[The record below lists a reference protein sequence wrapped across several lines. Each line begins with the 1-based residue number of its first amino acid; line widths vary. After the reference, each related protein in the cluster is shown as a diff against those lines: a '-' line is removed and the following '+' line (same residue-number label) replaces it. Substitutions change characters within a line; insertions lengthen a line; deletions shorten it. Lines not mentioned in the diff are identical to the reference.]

1 MSESGI
7 ENNFFERN
15 KVIIII
21 VIVFT
26 VAGIITA
33 IVFSSQNNSSPA
45 LNAIISKNMPIIG
58 SRTQQSMMMPTTTT
72 MLPITTMRP
81 TPLAPEEL
89 LPAQPPG
96 QRVAVPTDKNGR
108 VWGYGPRSGRTGC
121 PVDITGFSCR
131 ADGVWLEPAFD
142 GEWVW
147 YFDVATNRYFHR
159 NEITAT
165 RERAP
170 KPTTTTMMPTT
181 TMIPFVYKFISHTFT
196 TAGKSGKD
204 GPILAEVRNAYSGVS
219 WAQNS
224 EYLNIITHGIQE
236 WKVPV
241 SGSYTIRAVGA
252 GVPYNSNY
260 KINGLN
266 NYQKGIDAT
275 ITTKLIKGEVIKILV
290 GQIPGPENPNIRTQ
304 RGGAGGTFVVRGVQ
318 TPIIIAGG
326 GGSRGVSSAIIVSN
340 ATTSNT
346 GQSGGGSQ
354 YFGVGG
360 TDGNGGKIGNNPYS
374 GGGGG
379 LISNG
384 MNGTYG
390 NGGFSFINGGK
401 GGYYTMENNGSE
413 GGFGGGGGGGGSAAG
428 AGGGGYSGGG
438 NGGNDSDNS
447 ISWTSGGGG
456 GSYSI
461 TGNFDSAVANNNDN
475 GLVVITL
482 NTPTL

>member
-1 MSESGI
+1 M
-7 ENNFFERN
+7 
-15 KVIIII
+15 
-21 VIVFT
+21 T
-26 VAGIITA
+26 
-33 IVFSSQNNSSPA
+33 
-45 LNAIISKNMPIIG
+45 IG
-58 SRTQQSMMMPTTTT
+58 PTTIQPTIIPTTVQPTT
-72 MLPITTMRP
+72 M
-81 TPLAPEEL
+81 
-89 LPAQPPG
+89 Q
-96 QRVAVPTDKNGR
+96 
-108 VWGYGPRSGRTGC
+108 
-121 PVDITGFSCR
+121 
-131 ADGVWLEPAFD
+131 
-142 GEWVW
+142 
-147 YFDVATNRYFHR
+147 
-159 NEITAT
+159 
-165 RERAP
+165 
-170 KPTTTTMMPTT
+170 PTTVGPTT
-181 TMIPFVYKFISHTFT
+181 TMIPFLYKFISHTFT

-204 GPILAEVRNAYSGVS
+204 GPTLDEVRKAYSEIS

-224 EYLNIITHGIQE
+224 EYLNIITQGIQE

-252 GVPYNSNY
+252 GVPNNSSY
-260 KINGLN
+260 TINGLN

-275 ITTKLIKGEVIKILV
+275 IITTLIKGEVIKILV

-304 RGGAGGTFVVRGVQ
+304 RGGAGGTFVVRGKQ

-326 GGSRGVSSAIIVSN
+326 GGSRGVVSAILGSN
-340 ATTSNT
+340 ATTSNV

-360 TDGNGGKIGNNPYS
+360 TDGNGGKIGYNPYS

-384 MNGTYG
+384 ENGAYG

-401 GGYYTMENNGSE
+401 GGYYIMENNGSE
-413 GGFGGGGGGGGSAAG
+413 GGFGGGGGSGGSAAG

-438 NGGNDSDNS
+438 SGGVDSDNS

-461 TGNFDSAVANNNDN
+461 TGKFDSAVANNNDN
-475 GLVVITL
+475 GFVVITL